1 MNPCGSAGG
10 IPVKPDNAHGD
21 AMWKWLKGSKP
32 TSDPACNESETL
44 GPTDT
49 VLADDRAPQPK
60 VIVITGTSGSG
71 RKSIAKQ
78 LSAELDLPYVLP
90 YTTRA
95 MRKGERDGEHYR
107 FIAEADFQAKVGR
120 QEFSESVRLERGS
133 YGIAERE
140 LSEALEQRGAAI
152 VVVNHDGLQ
161 ALRKRFGPQAIRI
174 FLYVTKEDI
183 RLREE
188 REGAPP
194 EVIEEYLRNYSEQVV
209 YKKDSDYLLQ
219 NIDPAATL
227 AKIKD
232 FLQDKI

>member
-1 MNPCGSAGG
+1 
-10 IPVKPDNAHGD
+10 
-21 AMWKWLKGSKP
+21 MWKWLKGSKA
-32 TSDPACNESETL
+32 TSDPTRNESGTL
-44 GPTDT
+44 GQADAA
-49 VLADDRAPQPK
+49 LAEERVPQPK
-60 VIVITGTSGSG
+60 VIIITGTSGSG

-78 LSAELDLPYVLP
+78 LSTELGFPYVLP

-95 MRKGERDGEHYR
+95 LRKGERDGEHYR
-107 FIAEADFQAKVGR
+107 FIAEADFQAMLGR
-120 QEFSESVRLERGS
+120 QEFSQSVRLERGS

-161 ALRKRFGPQAIRI
+161 ALRKRFGPRAIRI

-194 EVIEEYLRNYSEQVV
+194 EVIEEYLRNYSEQVI
-209 YKKDSDYLLQ
+209 YKKESDYLLQ
-219 NIDPAATL
+219 NLEPAETL

>member
-1 MNPCGSAGG
+1 
-10 IPVKPDNAHGD
+10 
-21 AMWKWLKGSKP
+21 MWKWLKGSKT
-32 TSDPACNESETL
+32 TSDPVTNENETL
-44 GPTDT
+44 GPADT
-49 VLADDRAPQPK
+49 VPADDRAPQPK

-161 ALRKRFGPQAIRI
+161 ALRKQFGPQAIRI

-219 NIDPAATL
+219 NIDPSTTL